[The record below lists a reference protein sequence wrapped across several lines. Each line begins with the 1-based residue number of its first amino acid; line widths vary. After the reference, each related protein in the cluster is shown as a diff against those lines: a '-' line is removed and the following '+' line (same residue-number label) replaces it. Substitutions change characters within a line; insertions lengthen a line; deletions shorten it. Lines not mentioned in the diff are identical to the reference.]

1 MGPAFRREGPLCRTP
16 LPPTARVGGDQA
28 LICPDISAADTGKQ
42 AGGQGTQEEIRLW
55 TWGPDVWWA
64 PPLHRLWFDNPLIP
78 LRKRSQLGLHEGHS
92 DWVTRS
98 AYIMGSPNQ

>member
-78 LRKRSQLGLHEGHS
+78 LRKRSQLGLHEG
-92 DWVTRS
+92 
-98 AYIMGSPNQ
+98 PQ